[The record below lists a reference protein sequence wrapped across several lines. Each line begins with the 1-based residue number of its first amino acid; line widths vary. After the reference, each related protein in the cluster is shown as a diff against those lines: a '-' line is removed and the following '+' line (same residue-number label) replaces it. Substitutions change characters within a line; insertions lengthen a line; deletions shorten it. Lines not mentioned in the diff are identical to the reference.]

1 MHRQRI
7 LTAAALGPLLF
18 IILWWGGRKLFD
30 LLLFVT
36 TVFCLY
42 EYFTICFPER
52 RIIKIFGVIIGLFP
66 LLSVLLW
73 KDPEY
78 IVFSIYTAFLA
89 SALIFLFSYTRW
101 QNVLWNWGVFF
112 MGTTYV
118 GVCAAHLGLL
128 RSLPMGKE
136 WVLFL
141 LITVFSGDTGAYYV
155 GKGIGKNKLCP
166 HVSEGKTV
174 EGSFG
179 GLILN
184 AIVAFFLWFVLLKKI
199 DPRVL
204 LSIALAVGAV
214 GQVGDLIESM
224 VKRFAGVKDSGNIL
238 PGHGGIFDR
247 LDAVLL
253 TSPFL
258 FWILFLFGIEGIL
271 IR

>member
-1 MHRQRI
+1 
-7 LTAAALGPLLF
+7 
-18 IILWWGGRKLFD
+18 
-30 LLLFVT
+30 
-36 TVFCLY
+36 
-42 EYFTICFPER
+42 
-52 RIIKIFGVIIGLFP
+52 
-66 LLSVLLW
+66 
-73 KDPEY
+73 
-78 IVFSIYTAFLA
+78 
-89 SALIFLFSYTRW
+89 
-101 QNVLWNWGVFF
+101 
-112 MGTTYV
+112 
-118 GVCAAHLGLL
+118 
-128 RSLPMGKE
+128 MGKE